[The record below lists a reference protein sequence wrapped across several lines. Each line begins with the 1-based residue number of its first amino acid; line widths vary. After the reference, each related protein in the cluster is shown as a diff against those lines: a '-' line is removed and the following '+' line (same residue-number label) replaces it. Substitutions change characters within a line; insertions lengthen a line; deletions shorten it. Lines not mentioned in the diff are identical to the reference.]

1 MQLCVFLSPG
11 NAVRVLRQNDIVID
25 VFQQIWRSAHF
36 LCSFCVKLEHLL
48 VQTMDT
54 FQKQFE
60 DLDLQSGVMND
71 TMNRQAEL
79 TTPQGQVD
87 TLLQQI
93 ADEHQ
98 MDLKVGIPT
107 AGSKEVG
114 VTLPAQKTDD
124 LQARLDAL
132 RH

>member
-1 MQLCVFLSPG
+1 
-11 NAVRVLRQNDIVID
+11 
-25 VFQQIWRSAHF
+25 
-36 LCSFCVKLEHLL
+36 
-48 VQTMDT
+48 MDT